1 MSYSDDDLGR
11 ELRRELQGNLV
22 PFDPARA
29 QYMIDEAIAA
39 SPVRRVLQSR
49 WTLPLL
55 ASGAVAAVVG
65 GGAAAAVALHPDGKT
80 HPGGGPTVTVSR
92 SPLPT
97 VTVSRSPLPTVMPT
111 PVSSAP
117 TRMPSPPPT
126 TSTVPSPASS
136 APTGMP
142 SRPVTSVATTVPEA
156 PPSGLTP
163 IPGRG

>member
-97 VTVSRSPLPTVMPT
+97 VMPT

-163 IPGRG
+163 MPGRG